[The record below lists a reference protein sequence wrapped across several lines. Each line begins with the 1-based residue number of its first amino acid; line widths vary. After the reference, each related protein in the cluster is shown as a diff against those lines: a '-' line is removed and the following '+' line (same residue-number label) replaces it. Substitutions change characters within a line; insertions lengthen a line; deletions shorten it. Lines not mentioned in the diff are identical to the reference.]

1 MKYVV
6 KLKDNVSWE
15 DLEKVGF
22 KISVH
27 AFLVVNDALT
37 WYGFFE
43 ECDAHG
49 FWSYV
54 EINKASREVRNNNCL
69 WKILELAE
77 MGYLEKVSYEEFLTK
92 TSYICAHKVFENESV
107 EEE

>member
-1 MKYVV
+1 MRQVV

-15 DLEKVGF
+15 ELEKVGF
-22 KISVH
+22 TIRTH
-27 AFLVVNDALT
+27 TFPIVNDALT

-69 WKILELAE
+69 WKILELAG
-77 MGYLEKVSYEEFLTK
+77 MGYLEVVSYEKFLTM
-92 TSYICAHKVFENESV
+92 TSYMCAHEVFESEST

>member
-1 MKYVV
+1 MKKIV

-15 DLEKVGF
+15 DIEKLGF
-22 KISVH
+22 KISIH
-27 AFLVVNDALT
+27 TLPIENDALT

-54 EINKASREVRNNNCL
+54 EINKATREIRNNNCL
-69 WKILELAE
+69 WKILEMAE
-77 MGYLEKVSYEEFLTK
+77 MGLLEVVSYEEFLTK
-92 TSYICAHKVFENESV
+92 TSYTCVHKVFESGNGEK
-107 EEE
+107 E